1 MHRWENPAER
11 RYYQA
16 TVQQNLFGDWEL
28 VRIWGG
34 IGSARGRLT
43 ATPLCAASEG
53 QGALAQIATR
63 RAHRGYALVCG
74 MEAIE

>member
-16 TVQQNLFGDWEL
+16 TVQQNLFGDCEL

-34 IGSARGRLT
+34 IDSARG
-43 ATPLCAASEG
+43 A
-53 QGALAQIATR
+53 
-63 RAHRGYALVCG
+63 
-74 MEAIE
+74 